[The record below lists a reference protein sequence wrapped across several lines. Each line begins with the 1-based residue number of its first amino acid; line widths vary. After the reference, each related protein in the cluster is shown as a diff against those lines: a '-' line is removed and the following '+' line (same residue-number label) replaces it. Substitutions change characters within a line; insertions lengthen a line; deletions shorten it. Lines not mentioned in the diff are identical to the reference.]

1 MANINDLLFLILCP
15 LKGKSKARKFLVK
28 RQVKPALSGH
38 KESDH
43 EVNKPFP
50 EENKWGVTENDEVRC
65 FAHVHIII
73 ITLSSV
79 SFCFIDLINL
89 KADETG
95 SPL

>member
-1 MANINDLLFLILCP
+1 MANISDLLFLILCP

-43 EVNKPFP
+43 EINKPFP

-65 FAHVHIII
+65 FAHVHMLLHCHQFHFALL
-73 ITLSSV
+73 TQS
-79 SFCFIDLINL
+79 
-89 KADETG
+89 KG
-95 SPL
+95 R